1 MRGLALLLVLGCSES
16 KTADTG
22 SATDGSLAES
32 ESDSNGNPDAWVWHP
47 ANAVGPHAAGTAES
61 EMVGRTGETLKV
73 QVWYPTDENSSMLH
87 QYDGFMVYGA
97 LDTPDP
103 LCDRTRPVVVFSHGN
118 QGMRWQSAFIA
129 ERLASHG
136 FLVVAPDHT
145 GNTTFDYSR
154 DRMPEMVFRR
164 PFDVIDSADW
174 LFGAGG
180 VELGLTDCVDESDGY
195 AVSGHSFGGYTA
207 TAVGGARFDFEA
219 SVAFCD
225 AAGGWLCDE
234 FQAHVAEN
242 PDAATVDFSDDR
254 VWASI
259 PLAPAG
265 FEVLGAG
272 AQDAEIPF
280 LVLGA
285 ELDSMTTMVNQV
297 EPIYEALGSQTKVL
311 GTLLG
316 SGHMIF
322 SHACDLADF
331 AECNDPYLSFEE
343 GSPSINTAIT
353 AFLQMQLGHGDA
365 EAFMP
370 YDSPLWEWTQQ

>member
-207 TAVGGARFDFEA
+207 TAVGGAHSILRPRSRFA
-219 SVAFCD
+219 MR
-225 AAGGWLCDE
+225 
-234 FQAHVAEN
+234 QAVGCAMSFR
-242 PDAATVDFSDDR
+242 PMWPRTPMRPQWTSAT
-254 VWASI
+254 I
-259 PLAPAG
+259 
-265 FEVLGAG
+265 
-272 AQDAEIPF
+272 
-280 LVLGA
+280 
-285 ELDSMTTMVNQV
+285 
-297 EPIYEALGSQTKVL
+297 
-311 GTLLG
+311 G
-316 SGHMIF
+316 SGLPFPWLRRASRCWVRVRRMLRFHF
-322 SHACDLADF
+322 WSWAL
-331 AECNDPYLSFEE
+331 NW
-343 GSPSINTAIT
+343 TA
-353 AFLQMQLGHGDA
+353 
-365 EAFMP
+365 
-370 YDSPLWEWTQQ
+370 

>member
-353 AFLQMQLGHGDA
+353 AFFADA
-365 EAFMP
+365 VGP
-370 YDSPLWEWTQQ
+370 W